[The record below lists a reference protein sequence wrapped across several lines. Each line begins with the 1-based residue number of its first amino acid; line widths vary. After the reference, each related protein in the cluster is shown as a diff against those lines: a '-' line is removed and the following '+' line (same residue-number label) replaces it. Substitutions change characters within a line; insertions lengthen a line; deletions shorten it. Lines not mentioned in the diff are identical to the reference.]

1 MTSPRKN
8 KGTVLP
14 YDLLQIKNLIGFCV
28 AFPQMVE
35 PELDFWG
42 CKNQKMEMV

>member
-1 MTSPRKN
+1 MRSPRKN
-8 KGTVLP
+8 KGTALP
-14 YDLLQIKNLIGFCV
+14 YDLLQIKNLTGFCV
-28 AFPQMVE
+28 VFPQMVE